1 MNCRKCGV
9 PNNDDAKFCRACG
22 AELHQQLDRHHR
34 RRCPFC
40 DFENPKDARFCAH
53 CGAEAQQHHP
63 PSSQHSGKPTQS
75 KKKKGDD
82 DTKLLPK
89 EWISNWRTGMVGI
102 VIIAGTLLLIGSMYL
117 FSPQENRKAPV
128 ITEARSSDQGM
139 EIQVTAIASKFI
151 CSCGTCGELPLETC
165 ECNTAVQER
174 QFIRTSLQ
182 SGQSP
187 DQIVLAVNK
196 TFGWM
201 KPQYA
206 AKHDSTTRRNG
217 QSSSTL
223 SARVTGST
231 KPKLP
236 SENEVGFMKFPQSE
250 SGTAKIATTSDLV
263 EIFFHFKCPCGQCG
277 IDELKDCGCTHP
289 RGAKEVK
296 AFVDAKIAERKYT
309 VAQVVND
316 VELKYGGRKF

>member
-1 MNCRKCGV
+1 MNCKACGF

-22 AELHQQLDRHHR
+22 AGLHQQPGDQHGK
-34 RRCPFC
+34 RCPSC
-40 DFENPKDARFCAH
+40 DFENPKDALFCAH
-53 CGAEAQQHHP
+53 CGSEIRHP
-63 PSSQHSGKPTQS
+63 HLPSQHSARPIQG
-75 KKKKGDD
+75 KKKERENDIR
-82 DTKLLPK
+82 LLRWPR
-89 EWISNWRTGMVGI
+89 IIGV
-102 VIIAGTLLLIGSMYL
+102 VIIAGSLLFICSKYFFL
-117 FSPQENRKAPV
+117 PEENRKASV
-128 ITEARSSDQGM
+128 VTEARNSDPAI

-165 ECNTAVQER
+165 GCTTAVQER

-182 SGQSP
+182 SGQSL

-196 TFGWM
+196 AFGWM
-201 KPQYA
+201 KPQFA
-206 AKHDSTTRRNG
+206 AKYDSTTRRNG
-217 QSSSTL
+217 QSSSPQ
-223 SARVTGST
+223 SARLTGST
-231 KPKLP
+231 TQKPP

-250 SGTAKIATTSDLV
+250 SGVAKIATTSDRV
-263 EIFFHFKCPCGQCG
+263 DIFFHFKCPCGQCG
-277 IDELKDCGCTHP
+277 NDELKNCSCAHP